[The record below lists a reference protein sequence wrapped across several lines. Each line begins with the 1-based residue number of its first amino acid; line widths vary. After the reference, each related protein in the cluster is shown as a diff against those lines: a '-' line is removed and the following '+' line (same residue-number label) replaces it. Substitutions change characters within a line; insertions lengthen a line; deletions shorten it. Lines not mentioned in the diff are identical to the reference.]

1 VHCLSEVWALMKK
14 FRVNRVDS
22 SDGEIHFIL
31 EEFLPIEHSEY
42 FKDSDVA
49 EIKRI
54 SRKEAAKPLVLFR
67 EE

>member
-1 VHCLSEVWALMKK
+1 VEEALMKK
-14 FRVNRVDS
+14 LRVSRVDS

-31 EEFLPIEHSEY
+31 EEFLSLEHSEY